1 MNVCSNRY
9 ERSIYCMG
17 KHYYTDAERMSF
29 VKKWRISGLP
39 MKTFA
44 RENGLCRETFRE
56 WANAYRDLEGS
67 FVRINI
73 DESNPHQLMK
83 TDDVTMN
90 ILEEEQ
96 VIKKSH
102 HFSRFDH
109 SIVLVEV
116 KGIKITT
123 SLEQALAILDKVL

>member
-1 MNVCSNRY
+1 MY
-9 ERSIYCMG
+9 APITMKGAIFMG
-17 KHYYTDAERMSF
+17 KHYTDAERMNF

-44 RENGLCRETFRE
+44 RENGLNRETFRE

-67 FVRINI
+67 FIKVNF
-73 DESNPHQLMK
+73 DDNNPHQLVK
-83 TDDVTMN
+83 TDEVNMN
-90 ILEEEQ
+90 VLDEEQ
-96 VIKKSH
+96 IIKKSH

-109 SIVLVEV
+109 SIVLVEI

-123 SLEQALAILDKVL
+123 SLEQALVILDKVL

>member
-1 MNVCSNRY
+1 
-9 ERSIYCMG
+9 
-17 KHYYTDAERMSF
+17 
-29 VKKWRISGLP
+29 

-44 RENGLCRETFRE
+44 RENGLNRETFRD

-73 DESNPHQLMK
+73 DENNPHQLMK

-96 VIKKSH
+96 IIKKSH
-102 HFSRFDH
+102 LLLDL
-109 SIVLVEV
+109 IILL
-116 KGIKITT
+116 
-123 SLEQALAILDKVL
+123 SLLNIRI

>member
-1 MNVCSNRY
+1 
-9 ERSIYCMG
+9 
-17 KHYYTDAERMSF
+17 
-29 VKKWRISGLP
+29 

-44 RENGLCRETFRE
+44 RENGLNRETFRD

-73 DESNPHQLMK
+73 DENNPHQLMK

-96 VIKKSH
+96 IIKKSH
-102 HFSRFDH
+102 HFARFDH
-109 SIVLVEV
+109 SIVVIEYKNLKV
-116 KGIKITT
+116 TT
-123 SLEQALAILDKVL
+123 SLEQALVILEKLK

>member
-1 MNVCSNRY
+1 
-9 ERSIYCMG
+9 MG
-17 KHYYTDAERMSF
+17 KHYTDVERMNF

-44 RENGLCRETFRE
+44 RENGLNRETFRD

-73 DESNPHQLMK
+73 DENNPNQLIK

-90 ILEEEQ
+90 ILNEEQ
-96 VIKKSH
+96 IIKKSH

-123 SLEQALAILDKVL
+123 SLEQALAILDKIL

>member
-1 MNVCSNRY
+1 
-9 ERSIYCMG
+9 MG

-67 FVRINI
+67 FVRISI
-73 DESNPHQLMK
+73 DENNPHQLMK

-96 VIKKSH
+96 IIRKSH

-123 SLEQALAILDKVL
+123 SLEQALAILDKIL

>member
-1 MNVCSNRY
+1 
-9 ERSIYCMG
+9 MG
-17 KHYYTDAERMSF
+17 KHYTDAERMNF

-67 FVRINI
+67 FVR
-73 DESNPHQLMK
+73 
-83 TDDVTMN
+83 MN

-123 SLEQALAILDKVL
+123 SLEQALAILDKIL

>member
-1 MNVCSNRY
+1 MN
-9 ERSIYCMG
+9 
-17 KHYYTDAERMSF
+17 F

-67 FVRINI
+67 FVRIDI
-73 DESNPHQLMK
+73 DENNPHQLMK

-96 VIKKSH
+96 IIKKSH

-123 SLEQALAILDKVL
+123 SLEQALAILDKIL